1 MLNEAL
7 RENNS
12 TEKETVIRIRKF
24 AYNHKSVFLKEFNR
38 DLKLSL
44 ILFLNKTYP
53 LTEFFTKVSISC
65 FKEER
70 GIERTDKR
78 EFSSPKKEE
87 RKKGRIDF
95 AWRRCSCYSCDP
107 TRGNDEC
114 LTRRTAV
121 DRNDPESR
129 IREGLTL

>member
-87 RKKGRIDF
+87 RKGKKEEGLIL
-95 AWRRCSCYSCDP
+95 
-107 TRGNDEC
+107 RGGGA
-114 LTRRTAV
+114 RVTAV
-121 DRNDPESR
+121 IQHGETMNV
-129 IREGLTL
+129 